1 MCSGSK
7 ETQCSH
13 CDHLQV
19 CSYKEQFLAA
29 QKAVDD
35 VRVQVRDT
43 VAKTPLSNFDWIRQ
57 VKLECKYYSDRKS
70 PVARGDILQ

>member
-1 MCSGSK
+1 MYNSSK
-7 ETQCSH
+7 ETQCSY
-13 CDHLQV
+13 CDHLKV

-35 VRVQVRDT
+35 VRVQVGDS

-57 VKLECKYYSDRKS
+57 VKLECKHYSDRTTPTVRS
-70 PVARGDILQ
+70 DILP